1 MALYFEGE
9 RQFDQSAQAL
19 WEKLSDARFLAGC
32 VPDVESV
39 TKAEPADVV
48 CRLRPS
54 FGFVRG
60 TLDLTLHVAEAEP
73 AQRVRL
79 LLNTRGIGTSSAVD
93 VYLGF
98 EPIASGTQLR
108 WAVNVRELGGLL
120 KAVPEGLLKAAA
132 QKVIS
137 DAWAGVAAKLGAQGA

>member
-9 RQFDQSAQAL
+9 QTFHQPAQAL
-19 WEKLSDARFLAGC
+19 WDKLSDARFLAGC

-39 TKAEPADVV
+39 TQSEPTQVV

-60 TLDLTLHVAEAEP
+60 TLDLTMRVAEAEP
-73 AQRVRL
+73 AQRIRL
-79 LLNTRGIGTSSAVD
+79 QLNTRGIGTSSAVD
-93 VYLGF
+93 AYLGF
-98 EPIASGTQLR
+98 EPTGDGTLLR
-108 WAVNVRELGGLL
+108 WAVDVRELGGLL

-137 DAWAGVAAKLGAQGA
+137 DAWNQVAAKLGN